1 MAKSSSDNLFILY
14 SYDLTHLNKS
24 HKVRFVYL
32 LKGRNKE
39 KGLVEKLN
47 GRFIASACFIIPLH
61 GGSEM
66 QQIMQEWK
74 IKFSRQKIK
83 LIN

>member
-1 MAKSSSDNLFILY
+1 MAKGSSNNVFVLY

-39 KGLVEKLN
+39 KGIVEKLK
-47 GRFIASACFIIPLH
+47 GKFLASACFIIPLNNDH
-61 GGSEM
+61 EM

-74 IKFSRQKIK
+74 AKFSRQKIM